1 MSSTIVRPGS
11 CPLWSVQ
18 SGACSRIV
26 RSRAAVSVSHCSVR
40 RSFMRPIIA
49 RARQLLFPDPARD
62 LEIDRRRRCDLLDNA
77 LGFLP
82 KARIIGLQIHDN
94 AVSTQAEAA
103 DAG

>member
-1 MSSTIVRPGS
+1 
-11 CPLWSVQ
+11 
-18 SGACSRIV
+18 
-26 RSRAAVSVSHCSVR
+26 
-40 RSFMRPIIA
+40 MRPIIA

-103 DAG
+103 DAGTIEKGLRRSPFDLGQVLCFSHYMTSVTPSAANTSLMWFAIV